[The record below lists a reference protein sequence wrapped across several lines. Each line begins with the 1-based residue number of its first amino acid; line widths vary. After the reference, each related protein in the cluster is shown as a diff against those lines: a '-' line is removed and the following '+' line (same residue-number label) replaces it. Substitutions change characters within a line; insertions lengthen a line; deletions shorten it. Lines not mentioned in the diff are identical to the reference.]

1 MRRLLRSFL
10 FVPAAD
16 DRLFDSATAKA
27 SDVVILDL
35 EDGTHPSRK
44 DAARQALAARY
55 PRLAAAG
62 KASAVRVN
70 GDLLT
75 LATDLRAAVR
85 PGLDLLVLPKVE
97 HARDVIVIAA
107 AVATLEAEQGLAPGH
122 VRLLLQIE
130 SAAALP
136 QLHAIAAAHPR
147 VMGLMLGSEDF
158 SLDCGGLP
166 TEDLLLAPSLMVL
179 HAARAAGVQPI
190 GFVASI
196 AGLGSVDD
204 FRPVLLAG
212 VQEQFGTRRLGQ
224 QGARGV
230 DVAVAHEIRVGLGR
244 VHLHGHGWRPRG
256 RKARHR
262 HAGVQQQRA
271 ASAWAGLRQLLRGQH
286 AQREADRDQARRQPV
301 GSAHA
306 AFDQGVEADRL
317 GVGHAGVQR
326 VEASALVQVGCMHGV
341 PRLAQRGGKGLHAG
355 RQPQRVVE
363 DQDVGHRGRLGCH
376 GAGRCYEP
384 PAAAGGVRRVTAIAR
399 AVAHDAPAPP
409 RRTETWPC
417 IPPSSRP

>member
-97 HARDVIVIAA
+97 HARDVVVIAA

-204 FRPVLLAG
+204 FRPVLERARALGFRGAVVVHPKFIDAVNG
-212 VQEQFGTRRLGQ
+212 CYTPTPEQVAAARRIVDAFQAADRQGLG
-224 QGARGV
+224 AL
-230 DVAVAHEIRVGLGR
+230 RVGDLMVDKPVYR
-244 VHLHGHGWRPRG
+244 
-256 RKARHR
+256 
-262 HAGVQQQRA
+262 RA
-271 ASAWAGLRQLLRGQH
+271 LQLL
-286 AQREADRDQARRQPV
+286 AEA
-301 GSAHA
+301 G
-306 AFDQGVEADRL
+306 
-317 GVGHAGVQR
+317 
-326 VEASALVQVGCMHGV
+326 
-341 PRLAQRGGKGLHAG
+341 
-355 RQPQRVVE
+355 
-363 DQDVGHRGRLGCH
+363 
-376 GAGRCYEP
+376 
-384 PAAAGGVRRVTAIAR
+384 
-399 AVAHDAPAPP
+399 
-409 RRTETWPC
+409 ETT
-417 IPPSSRP
+417 